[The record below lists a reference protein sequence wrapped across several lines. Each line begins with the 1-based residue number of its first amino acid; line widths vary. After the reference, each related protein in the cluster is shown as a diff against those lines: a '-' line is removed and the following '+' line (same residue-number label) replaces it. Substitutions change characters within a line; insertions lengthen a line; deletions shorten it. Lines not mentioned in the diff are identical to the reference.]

1 MAKVVFTA
9 TAQRALKAILAHIAA
24 DRPKAALALI
34 DDLQTRTTATLTQ
47 FPDAGARY
55 RGEMRFVTV
64 RKYSLI
70 YRHDAVAG
78 VVFVLDVVGP
88 GRDWR

>member
-1 MAKVVFTA
+1 M
-9 TAQRALKAILAHIAA
+9 
-24 DRPKAALALI
+24 ALI
-34 DDLQTRTTATLTQ
+34 DDLSQRTTAMLTQ
-47 FPDAGARY
+47 FSDAGARY
-55 RGEMRFVTV
+55 QGEMRFVTV

>member
-1 MAKVVFTA
+1 M
-9 TAQRALKAILAHIAA
+9 
-24 DRPKAALALI
+24 ALI
-34 DDLQTRTTATLTQ
+34 DDLHQRTTAMLSQ
-47 FPDAGARY
+47 FPDAGVRC

-70 YRHDAVAG
+70 YRDAATAG

>member
-1 MAKVVFTA
+1 M
-9 TAQRALKAILAHIAA
+9 
-24 DRPKAALALI
+24 ALI
-34 DDLQTRTTATLTQ
+34 DDLHQRTTAMLIQ

-55 RGEMRFVTV
+55 HGDMRFVTV

-78 VVFVLDVVGP
+78 VVFVLNVVGP

>member
-1 MAKVVFTA
+1 M
-9 TAQRALKAILAHIAA
+9 
-24 DRPKAALALI
+24 ALI
-34 DDLQTRTTATLTQ
+34 DDLHQRTTAMLTQ

-55 RGEMRFVTV
+55 HGDMRFVTA

-70 YRHDAVAG
+70 YRHDAAAR

-88 GRDWR
+88 GRDWQEG